1 MHGVAQAQTQGKR
14 ELRLSELIVSHKQ
27 TEAPAEKETGVAVM
41 RADEGSC
48 QPEQGD
54 LPASLASAELREA
67 GGHGGGPL
75 GALAETPF
83 LFLELCFLLLCLPG
97 LRHVLTSL
105 MAPQY

>member
-1 MHGVAQAQTQGKR
+1 MHGVAQAQTQAKR
-14 ELRLSELIVSHKQ
+14 ELRLSELIVSDKQ

-41 RADEGSC
+41 QADEGSC
-48 QPEQGD
+48 QPEQD

-83 LFLELCFLLLCLPG
+83 LFLELCFLLLCLPR